1 MLAILL
7 SSAIVWSVNIE
18 VDDSVE
24 SDLAVE
30 QTDVGENNNAAEMTD
45 VTTVN
50 NLLVKVIKSN
60 KTTRNLRAKIFV
72 IFHNIVNGQL
82 KKLVGFN
89 LKEKSGLPGRPDNHP
104 IPYIRP
110 RYEKTD
116 HNAEFEI
123 VKVGKYGLGIK
134 I

>member
-1 MLAILL
+1 M
-7 SSAIVWSVNIE
+7 
-18 VDDSVE
+18 DDSVE

-50 NLLVKVIKSN
+50 NLLDKVIKSN
-60 KTTRNLRAKIFV
+60 KTTRNLRPKIFV